1 MIFKKKP
8 QKLEELKDLGEIVK
22 YIKALEARIT
32 LLEKRIEDGEKASL
46 NNFSKFSILRFNSF
60 SDMGGDQSFTMTLLS
75 KKNTGFVLTSLFHKD
90 NTRVFTK
97 PINNGISEYQLLK
110 EEEIILKKAIDD
122 QKEN

>member
-1 MIFKKKP
+1 MDGTTMNDIANKISSIITDYTKKSV
-8 QKLEELKDLGEIVK
+8 D
-22 YIKALEARIT
+22 
-32 LLEKRIEDGEKASL
+32 LLEKRIEINEKVSL

-60 SDMGGDQSFTMTLLS
+60 SDMGGDQSFTMTLLN